1 MPAVRLKR
9 AYDEPADGDGY
20 RILVDRLWPRGVKK
34 TDLKLDAW
42 AKDLAPS
49 SQLRTWFGH
58 DPEKWAEFRRRYR
71 TELARDGVDGRIA
84 ELLDAARPNR
94 IVTLIY
100 GARDRERNEAV
111 VLKDAFERVAE
122 GRRVGRKAAR
132 R

>member
-1 MPAVRLKR
+1 MPAIRLKR
-9 AYDEPADGDGY
+9 AYDEPADSDGY

-58 DPEKWAEFRRRYR
+58 DPEKWTEFRRRYR
-71 TELARDGVDGRIA
+71 TELAHANAERTIA

-100 GARDRERNEAV
+100 AARDRERNEAV
-111 VLKDAFERVAE
+111 VLQDAFERAA
-122 GRRVGRKAAR
+122 GRRRTGRKAVGR
-132 R
+132 